1 MPVDFVQQFEE
12 QDDKKVKLNPMT
24 PLAASSTV
32 INLLLA
38 TGPFSYPYSYVNAG
52 PIFSCIIIGFTS
64 FLAYISATY
73 MIEAIAISQTHDGKD
88 PEERGRTESL
98 FGNDCYKTPEMQRRT
113 NDPDSAIKNS
123 PYYIRQKMELG
134 TMA

>member
-1 MPVDFVQQFEE
+1 
-12 QDDKKVKLNPMT
+12 MT

-52 PIFSCIIIGFTS
+52 PIYSCTIIGCTA

-73 MIEAIAISQTHDGKD
+73 MIEAISVSQTFPDEQDEDEKQ
-88 PEERGRTESL
+88 RGRTESL
-98 FGNDCYKTPEMQRRT
+98 FGPNCYKTPEM
-113 NDPDSAIKNS
+113 
-123 PYYIRQKMELG
+123 
-134 TMA
+134 

>member
-1 MPVDFVQQFEE
+1 
-12 QDDKKVKLNPMT
+12 MT

-52 PIFSCIIIGFTS
+52 PVFSCIIIFCTS

-73 MIEAIAISQTHDGKD
+73 MIEAIAISQTHK
-88 PEERGRTESL
+88 PEGEEDEGRGRTESL
-98 FGNDCYKTPEMQRRT
+98 FGADCYKTPE
-113 NDPDSAIKNS
+113 I
-123 PYYIRQKMELG
+123 
-134 TMA
+134 